1 MPQDENASS
10 PRKPTKLEKEESW
23 LWRVALLLIILFAA
37 GTAVLSWERLQSLP
51 YQLWAIPVGMMAL
64 AVLFAVYAYG
74 RRREVSELK
83 VLLHDLQDRVGVVP
97 SEEQLEKGYVF
108 DLAGSLTIVVGP
120 KNSGKTIVLNAV
132 QLFCQTVKYGSGD
145 YSLIHA
151 KEPFRLENDM
161 FDVSLQ
167 GIFIVYYHK

>member
-97 SEEQLEKGYVF
+97 SEEQLDQLTQVIKRSQRSFKELIDSF
-108 DLAGSLTIVVGP
+108 DDAALAMSLEGIVRTINRRGAELLGLSYGEVVGHR
-120 KNSGKTIVLNAV
+120 LDEF
-132 QLFCQTVKYGSGD
+132 LE
-145 YSLIHA
+145 
-151 KEPFRLENDM
+151 EPQR
-161 FDVSLQ
+161 S
-167 GIFIVYYHK
+167 

>member
-64 AVLFAVYAYG
+64 AVLFVVYAYG

-97 SEEQLEKGYVF
+97 SEE
-108 DLAGSLTIVVGP
+108 
-120 KNSGKTIVLNAV
+120 
-132 QLFCQTVKYGSGD
+132 
-145 YSLIHA
+145 
-151 KEPFRLENDM
+151 
-161 FDVSLQ
+161 
-167 GIFIVYYHK
+167 

>member
-97 SEEQLEKGYVF
+97 SEEQLDQLTQVIKRSQRSFKELIDSF
-108 DLAGSLTIVVGP
+108 DDAALAMSLEGIVRTINRRGAELLGL
-120 KNSGKTIVLNAV
+120 S
-132 QLFCQTVKYGSGD
+132 YG
-145 YSLIHA
+145 
-151 KEPFRLENDM
+151 
-161 FDVSLQ
+161 
-167 GIFIVYYHK
+167 